1 MGGQFCCSVDFGQ
14 APMATGRSDWER
26 IFEKKA
32 MELTERRE
40 AVEGRGAGVRGPGR
54 DMCFD
59 LL

>member
-1 MGGQFCCSVDFGQ
+1 
-14 APMATGRSDWER
+14 MATGRSDWER